1 MRDET
6 AMRDETI
13 VQTSVP
19 VDAVDRS
26 REEHRP
32 VEEDVSRASR
42 DWLHPRVWLP
52 PVVALGLLTLGWQL
66 YAVHNRFIIPTVPQV
81 LTQLV
86 DHPGLFWQ
94 NLLVTLQEAVVGAS
108 IGMLAAFVL
117 AIGMCQVR
125 LVERALMPIAVMLLV
140 TPIIAI
146 APALVLAFGFGMT
159 PKYVVTAVI
168 VFFPFLINSLTGL
181 RSSDP
186 QAHDVFTTLHASK
199 WEILVR
205 LRLPS
210 SLPFLFAAARI
221 CMPLSVVG
229 AVVAEYVAPGRASG
243 LGSLIV
249 TAAALSDLKTVY
261 ASVLVLMLLG
271 IGLSAVVVV
280 LQRRLLG
287 WHQTAVPRRP

>member
-1 MRDET
+1 MHEET
-6 AMRDETI
+6 ATET
-13 VQTSVP
+13 SAL
-19 VDAVDRS
+19 VDATDQS
-26 REEHRP
+26 SEEHRL
-32 VEEDVSRASR
+32 VEEDVSHGLHY
-42 DWLHPRVWLP
+42 WIHPRVWLP
-52 PVVALGLLTLGWQL
+52 PLVAFGLLALGWQL
-66 YAVHNRFIIPTVPQV
+66 YAVHNRFIIPTVPQI

-86 DHPGLFWQ
+86 DHPGLFWR

-117 AIGMCQVR
+117 AMGMCQVR
-125 LVERALMPIAVMLLV
+125 LVERALMPLAVMINV

-146 APALVLAFGFGMT
+146 APVLVLAFGFGMT
-159 PKYVVTAVI
+159 PKYIVTAVI

-181 RSSDP
+181 KSSDP

-229 AVVAEYVAPGRASG
+229 AVVAEYVAPGKASG
-243 LGSLIV
+243 LGSLIE
-249 TAAALSDLKTVY
+249 TAMSLSDLKTVY
-261 ASVLVLMLLG
+261 ASVLVLALLG

-287 WHQTAVPRRP
+287 WHQTAVLRRP